1 MADAAVPMTLL
12 ELLTVGGLMGLLG
25 QGARA
30 VVGLK
35 GMADNAKAR
44 DLTPNDLF
52 EAARLI
58 VSLLIGFLV
67 GLAAALVYFKTNGAT
82 EPDFQALIGFAA
94 SGYVGVDFLEGF
106 ISQYLSQGAAGSK
119 VQNLAASQALDLKIQ
134 KTLATGVCGY
144 VKVGAHP
151 PPDIKKLVLLAIQ
164 APASTAD
171 ETKISELMNPNTG
184 NPIWVAAIQC
194 MNYGQFA
201 TDKLTPMPIYFNT
214 NGGTVGGFVK
224 CIECCYAHPQSS

>member
-1 MADAAVPMTLL
+1 MADPSLL
-12 ELLTVGGLMGLLG
+12 EVLIVGGLMGLLG

-67 GLAAALVYFKTNGAT
+67 GLAAALIYIKTAGSPLT
-82 EPDFQALIGFAA
+82 EPTWQVLIGFAA

-106 ISQYLSQGAAGSK
+106 ISQYLPQGTSGAAAQK
-119 VQNLAASQALDLKIQ
+119 IAALKAANLALQKAPPSPATLLVYSVLQEPLTLPDTTPLSTLLLDGEALIGTANRIKARGVNVDTGLVQRCTTIADL
-134 KTLATGVCGY
+134 VH
-144 VKVGAHP
+144 V
-151 PPDIKKLVLLAIQ
+151 
-164 APASTAD
+164 
-171 ETKISELMNPNTG
+171 
-184 NPIWVAAIQC
+184 VAAT
-194 MNYGQFA
+194 M
-201 TDKLTPMPIYFNT
+201 
-214 NGGTVGGFVK
+214 
-224 CIECCYAHPQSS
+224 SSAPKP